1 MAETKTQQEPSME
14 EILASIRRI
23 ISEDE
28 PAGTS
33 AAPAEDA
40 KEGQDVVELTNVVEE
55 PLPVAPTPAAEP
67 VTEPAAPAAA
77 AENGQGENELEPPA
91 DDGGKDV
98 HLVSDATAAAASGA
112 LAQLAAAV
120 GGKSHKGLSLGA
132 GDRTIEEIVREL
144 LRPMLQHWLE
154 ANLPTL
160 VQRLVQR
167 EIKAMVRR
175 AEDS

>member
-1 MAETKTQQEPSME
+1 MAEAKTQQEPTME

-55 PLPVAPTPAAEP
+55 RPPVAPTAAEP
-67 VTEPAAPAAA
+67 VMEPVAPAAA

-91 DDGGKDV
+91 DDGGKDDR
-98 HLVSDATAAAASGA
+98 LVSEATAAAASGA
-112 LAQLAAAV
+112 LSELASAV
-120 GGKSHKGLSLGA
+120 GGRSHKGLSLGA

-144 LRPMLQHWLE
+144 LRPMLQQWLE